1 LIKQKIRLIFFRYD
15 SKDSIRAVIISF
27 QSNLTY
33 SASFQEIQRFYD
45 DTEKYFQPWLQT
57 APPSLSGG
65 WIISDLEFFALQKG
79 LYKGSISSV
88 GWSLLVGLLV
98 ILITTRNILVSL
110 FVSITIASIIF
121 VTIGSLVLLGW
132 ELNILESVTVSIA
145 VGLSV
150 DFTAHYAIA
159 YLQATPNNDRVRGV
173 EAVASHVCPAITL
186 AALTTFIA
194 GAGMLP
200 ATVLVYTKF
209 GVFLMITM
217 AVSWVYSTYFFLPT
231 LTICGP
237 ENDCCGMSCKLVNP
251 AVQESTDRSLML
263 TETSTCSPPISSN
276 YEIIERSTVL

>member
-1 LIKQKIRLIFFRYD
+1 MIINFAFRYD
-15 SKDSIRAVIISF
+15 SKDRIRAVIISF

-33 SASFQEIQRFYD
+33 SATFQQIQKFYD
-45 DTEKYFQPWLQT
+45 DTEAYFDPWLKA
-57 APPSLSGG
+57 APPGLAGG

-98 ILITTRNILVSL
+98 ILVTTRNLLISL
-110 FVSITIASIIF
+110 FASVTIASIIF
-121 VTIGSLVLLGW
+121 VTIGSLVLMGW

-159 YLQATPNNDRVRGV
+159 YLQATPADDRTRRV
-173 EAVASHVCPAITL
+173 ESAVSHVCPAIAL
-186 AALTTFIA
+186 AALTTFVA

-217 AVSWVYSTYFFLPT
+217 AVSWIFSTYFFLPI

-237 ENDCCGMSCKLVNP
+237 KNDCCSLKCKQHP
-251 AVQESTDRSLML
+251 AAGIESTDRSLML

-276 YEIIERSTVL
+276 FEVIERSTVL